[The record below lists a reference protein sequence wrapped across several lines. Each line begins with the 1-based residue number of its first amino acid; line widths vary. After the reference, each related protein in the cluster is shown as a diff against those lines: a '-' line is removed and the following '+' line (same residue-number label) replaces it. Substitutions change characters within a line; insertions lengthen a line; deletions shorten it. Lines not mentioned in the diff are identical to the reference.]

1 MNSHKEALRNLT
13 RDDMV
18 EKFRK
23 STLTIIEVFQ
33 KKSKDYDLDFYKEIG
48 GFGLL
53 LRIREKERRLNNLLL
68 QEGPPQCEPIED
80 NIKDLSTAYTALF
93 SMLEFDL
100 ISLDK
105 LKILWGQAL
114 EVDIDELIAIQDA
127 KKSPKRK
134 WYQFWKR

>member
-1 MNSHKEALRNLT
+1 MTSRREALRSLT

-18 EKFRK
+18 ERFRE
-23 STLTIIEVFQ
+23 STLTIIEVFK
-33 KKSKDYDLDFYKEIG
+33 KKSKDYDLEFYKEVG

-53 LRIREKERRLNNLLL
+53 LRIREKEKRLSNLLL
-68 QEGPPQCEPIED
+68 QEGAPECEPIED

-114 EVDIDELIAIQDA
+114 EVDIDELIEKQDA
-127 KKSPKRK
+127 KKRPKKK